1 MTDAASGPAVP
12 GPALSGAGPAGSGA
26 AGSVTTGPAVHGPAL
41 AAGAVYRETTAQ
53 PRTASVPLAHVSL
66 ELGHLYMEDFEGGP
80 DRLAEHFALVK
91 PWADAV
97 RNAAGGG
104 ARRPRISTCF
114 LVDDYFTRFSSPAEV
129 VPMVLAQAEKAGLT
143 IDYLARES
151 ACAVA
156 DGTAVA
162 AAVEGRLVD
171 SPPPGSDGSRPP
183 ARETGWLAN
192 GERTPGLGATPE
204 AMAHVTAW
212 QPPRET
218 AARRH
223 SVFLDIE
230 LWDEQ
235 DGRRTWSCPFLAA
248 VWQLAR
254 LGLLRHLGE
263 PVLRPRPWTD
273 EPFPRAWPDLP
284 PVVQLNP
291 AAAPFSAYR
300 TCSVLPARF
309 LPVEHAVRVLLDQ
322 IEADPE
328 ALRQAAERAAGE
340 GLPVPDEI
348 PDRISY
354 VFYPGP

>member
-1 MTDAASGPAVP
+1 M
-12 GPALSGAGPAGSGA
+12 
-26 AGSVTTGPAVHGPAL
+26 
-41 AAGAVYRETTAQ
+41 YRETAAQ
-53 PRTASVPLAHVSL
+53 PRTQSVPLAHVSL

-80 DRLAEHFALVK
+80 DRLAEHFAQVK
-91 PWADAV
+91 PWAEAL
-97 RNAAGGG
+97 RAAT
-104 ARRPRISTCF
+104 AATVRRPRISTCF
-114 LVDDYFTRFSSPAEV
+114 LIDDYFTRFSSPAEL

-156 DGTAVA
+156 DGIAVA
-162 AAVEGRLVD
+162 EAVEGRLVD

-192 GERTPGLGATPE
+192 GERSPGTAALE
-204 AMAHVTAW
+204 AMAHVTEW

-223 SVFLDIE
+223 SVFLDVE

-235 DGRRTWSCPFLAA
+235 DGVRTWSCPFLAA

-263 PVLRPRPWTD
+263 PVLRPTPWPD
-273 EPFPRAWPDLP
+273 GPFPREWAELP
-284 PVVQLNP
+284 PLIRLNP
-291 AAAPFSAYR
+291 AAAPFAAYR

-309 LPVEHAVRVLLDQ
+309 VPVEHAVRVLLDQ
-322 IEADPE
+322 VEADPDV
-328 ALRQAAERAAGE
+328 LGQAAERAAGE
-340 GLPVPDEI
+340 GLRVPDGI

-354 VFYPGP
+354 VFPWGT